1 MDEAAKK
8 VASVKDMAHDSGA
21 ARGFD
26 ITFPRSQQAARG
38 ASLRLFRAGN
48 GMVALAHTPV
58 LPESISLGALSAQL
72 DRPRSR
78 SATSAILTPAVQ

>member
-48 GMVALAHTPV
+48 GMVALARTPV

>member
-1 MDEAAKK
+1 MVST

-48 GMVALAHTPV
+48 GMVALARTPV
-58 LPESISLGALSAQL
+58 LPEFDLYRRAF
-72 DRPRSR
+72 RPVK
-78 SATSAILTPAVQ
+78 AFKGTVW